1 MQKIINNIQL
11 NKDIKKKL
19 ETFIYHKGF
28 VQNLIEITN
37 KDFNNA
43 LNLITDKNIILSY
56 DIEFYHS
63 LIDDKD
69 KNYQYFHL
77 NNINDL
83 KYILTIRELGGL
95 MFIKNNN
102 WFFIGYFLN
111 IFKPLNNLNYIPILS
126 EFSSCTDKTIKKM
139 KEIEEFILF
148 NKKKYYNDL
157 SIELIIEKKI
167 INHKIIIKFIEN
179 LQKDKDYINLYNYV
193 NKIDFNYLLD
203 ENNYYNHNIII
214 QKLKHLLNHL
224 KELNFLLYPSLLS
237 QQSKLHPFIKKLS
250 KIYFNDDI
258 IKTSLINNI
267 STFNEI
273 INVSCCI
280 GKDTKDIQAIY
291 NLSYQLKNKIPVSIT
306 SFDISIYNQISRLN
320 FHSAK
325 LETTYNNIYEKINKN
340 DSFMLNNKISLFDII
355 NLDKPHNPI
364 NDSFMA
370 FVIGLY
376 MIVKLN

>member
-1 MQKIINNIQL
+1 
-11 NKDIKKKL
+11 
-19 ETFIYHKGF
+19 
-28 VQNLIEITN
+28 
-37 KDFNNA
+37 
-43 LNLITDKNIILSY
+43 
-56 DIEFYHS
+56 
-63 LIDDKD
+63 
-69 KNYQYFHL
+69 
-77 NNINDL
+77 
-83 KYILTIRELGGL
+83 

-237 QQSKLHPFIKKLS
+237 
-250 KIYFNDDI
+250 
-258 IKTSLINNI
+258 
-267 STFNEI
+267 
-273 INVSCCI
+273 
-280 GKDTKDIQAIY
+280 
-291 NLSYQLKNKIPVSIT
+291 
-306 SFDISIYNQISRLN
+306 
-320 FHSAK
+320 
-325 LETTYNNIYEKINKN
+325 
-340 DSFMLNNKISLFDII
+340 
-355 NLDKPHNPI
+355 
-364 NDSFMA
+364 
-370 FVIGLY
+370 
-376 MIVKLN
+376 